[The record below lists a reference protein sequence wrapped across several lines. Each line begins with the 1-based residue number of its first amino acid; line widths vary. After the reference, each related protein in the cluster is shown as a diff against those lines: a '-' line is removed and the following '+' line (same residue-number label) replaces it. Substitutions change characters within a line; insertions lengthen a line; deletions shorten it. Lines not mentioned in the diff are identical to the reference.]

1 MTIEYKRIHYGSVE
15 YALALALRRV
25 VLREPLQLHYTISA
39 ILQEQNQQHFVAIG
53 NDEII
58 ASVSLLLLDNE
69 VAKLRQMC
77 VDKRY
82 QRSGVGEQLIRYIE
96 NELIHDGVKKI
107 ELHARKNAII
117 FYEKC
122 GYNKVG
128 IEFEEVGLPHSKME
142 KMIQ

>member
-1 MTIEYKRIHYGSVE
+1 MTIEYKKIPYGSVE
-15 YALALALRRV
+15 YALAMALRRV
-25 VLREPLQLHYTISA
+25 VLREPLQLYYTIST
-39 ILQEQNQQHFVAIG
+39 IVQEENQQHFVAIG

-77 VDKRY
+77 VDKRF
-82 QRSGVGEQLIRYIE
+82 QRSGVGEQLIRYVE
-96 NELIHDGVKKI
+96 NELLYDGVKKI